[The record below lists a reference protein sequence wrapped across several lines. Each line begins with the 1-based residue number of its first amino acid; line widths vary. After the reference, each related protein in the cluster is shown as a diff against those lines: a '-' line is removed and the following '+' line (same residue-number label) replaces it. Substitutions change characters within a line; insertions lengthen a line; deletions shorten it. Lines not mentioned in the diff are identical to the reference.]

1 MIRYLIKNNLKLM
14 LRGKLA
20 IAAMIAGPVLV
31 IAVLSSAFHDLMQ
44 SYEGVEE
51 FKAGYRVEE
60 GSFLENNMEAI
71 KEAGE
76 EAGITLLEYPEGEP
90 KELVE
95 NNDLAGFVEI
105 GKDVYTI
112 YESADYPVEG
122 VTLEYFLSRCVK
134 EGTKQAQKAVISN
147 MESEELTLPKTE
159 IDYMPSVD
167 SIDYYGIIEI
177 VYFSWMSIICAAGV
191 LTSEK
196 KNRIEQK
203 YQITGISGMKLFLG
217 KWIPVVL
224 ATAFA
229 IGICVAVTIVLFDIH
244 WGNPVMSAALMF
256 LLIMASAS
264 FGLMLYAFF
273 KNIAVTVVVL
283 FTSVWFMGFFGGS
296 FETYMFSSTPDAL
309 KNASPIYHVNRAL
322 VEYSCMGH
330 SSYTNSSI
338 FYLLAIILICSV
350 LAVAADGIRKR
361 GRA

>member
-1 MIRYLIKNNLKLM
+1 M
-14 LRGKLA
+14 LRNKLV
-20 IAAMIAGPVLV
+20 IAAMILGPVLV
-31 IAVLSSAFHDLMQ
+31 TAVLSSAFHDLMQ

-51 FKAGYRVEE
+51 FQAGYRVEV
-60 GSFLENNMEAI
+60 GSYLENNMEAI

-76 EAGITLLEYPEGEP
+76 ESGITFLEYPEGEP
-90 KELVE
+90 EELVE

-105 GKDVYTI
+105 GKETYTI
-112 YESADYPVEG
+112 YESADYPAESVA
-122 VTLEYFLSRCVK
+122 LEYFLSRCVK
-134 EGTKQAQKAVISN
+134 GGTKQALKTMIPN
-147 MESEELTLPKTE
+147 IESAELKLPKAE

-177 VYFSWMSIICAAGV
+177 VYFSWMSIMCAASV

-196 KNRIEQK
+196 KNRIWQK
-203 YQITGISGMKLFLG
+203 YQVTGISGVKLFMG
-217 KWIPVVL
+217 KWIPIVL
-224 ATAFA
+224 AAAFG

-256 LLIMASAS
+256 LLIMASSA

-273 KNIAVTVVVL
+273 QNLAVTVVVL

-296 FETYMFSSTPDAL
+296 FETYMFSSMPDAL

-338 FYLLAIILICSV
+338 FYLLAIIFICSV

>member
-1 MIRYLIKNNLKLM
+1 M
-14 LRGKLA
+14 LRNKLV
-20 IAAMIAGPVLV
+20 IAAMIIGPVLV
-31 IAVLSSAFHDLMQ
+31 IAVLSSAFCDLMQ

-51 FKAGYRVEE
+51 FKAGYRVEA
-60 GSFLENNMEAI
+60 GSIFEHNMEAI

-76 EAGITLLEYPEGEP
+76 EAGITFLEYPEGEP
-90 KELVE
+90 EELVE
-95 NNDLAGFVEI
+95 NNDLAGFVEL
-105 GKDVYTI
+105 GKDTYTI
-112 YESADYPVEG
+112 HESADYPVES

-134 EGTKQAQKAVISN
+134 EGTKQALQTVIPN
-147 MESEELTLPKTE
+147 IESAELELPKAE

-177 VYFSWMSIICAAGV
+177 VYFSWLSIMCAASV

-203 YQITGISGMKLFLG
+203 YQITGISGVKLFLG

-224 ATAFA
+224 ATAFG

-256 LLIMASAS
+256 LLIMASSA
-264 FGLMLYAFF
+264 FGLMLYYFF
-273 KNIAVTVVVL
+273 RNIAVTVVVL

-296 FETYMFSSTPDAL
+296 FETYMFSGMPDAL

-338 FYLLAIILICSV
+338 FYLLVIILICSV

>member
-1 MIRYLIKNNLKLM
+1 M
-14 LRGKLA
+14 LRSKWI
-20 IAAMIAGPVLV
+20 IAVMIFGPVLV

-51 FKAGYRVEE
+51 FKAGYRVEAE
-60 GSFLENNMEAI
+60 CFLENHMEAI

-76 EAGITLLEYPEGEP
+76 EAGITFLEYPEGEP
-90 KELVE
+90 EELVE

-105 GKDVYTI
+105 GKDTYTI
-112 YESADYPVEG
+112 YESADDTAESVA
-122 VTLEYFLSRCVK
+122 LEYFLSRCVK
-134 EGTKQAQKAVISN
+134 EGTKQALKTVIPN
-147 MESEELTLPKTE
+147 LESEELTLPKE
-159 IDYMPSVD
+159 KIDYMPSVD
-167 SIDYYGIIEI
+167 SRDYYGIIEI
-177 VYFSWMSIICAAGV
+177 VYFSWMSIICAASV

-196 KNRIEQK
+196 KNGIGQK
-203 YQITGISGMKLFLG
+203 YQVTSISGVKLFLG

-224 ATAFA
+224 ATAFG
-229 IGICVAVTIVLFDIH
+229 IGICVAVTIVLFEIH

-256 LLIMASAS
+256 LVIMASSA

-273 KNIAVTVVVL
+273 KNLAVTVVVL

-296 FETYMFSSTPDAL
+296 FETYMFSSMPEVL

-330 SSYTNSSI
+330 SSYTNSSM
-338 FYLLAIILICSV
+338 FYLLAMILICSA
-350 LAVAADGIRKR
+350 LAIAADGIRKR

>member
-14 LRGKLA
+14 LRNKLV
-20 IAAMIAGPVLV
+20 IAAMILGPVLV
-31 IAVLSSAFHDLMQ
+31 IAVLSSAFRELMQ

-51 FKAGYRVEE
+51 FKAGYRVEA
-60 GSFLENNMEAI
+60 GSFFENNIEAI

-76 EAGITLLEYPEGEP
+76 ESGITLLEYPEGEP
-90 KELVE
+90 EELVE

-105 GKDVYTI
+105 GKESYTI
-112 YESADYPVEG
+112 YESADYPVES
-122 VTLEYFLSRCVK
+122 VALEYFLSRCVK
-134 EGTKQAQKAVISN
+134 EGAKQALKTVIPN
-147 MESEELTLPKTE
+147 IESAELKLPKVK

-177 VYFSWMSIICAAGV
+177 VYFSWLSIMCAASV

-196 KNRIEQK
+196 KNRIWQK
-203 YQITGISGMKLFLG
+203 YQVTGISGVKLFMG
-217 KWIPVVL
+217 KWIPIVL
-224 ATAFA
+224 ATAFG

-256 LLIMASAS
+256 LLIMASSA

-273 KNIAVTVVVL
+273 RNLAVTVVVL
-283 FTSVWFMGFFGGS
+283 FTSTWFMGFFGGS
-296 FETYMFSSTPDAL
+296 FETYMFSSMPDAL
-309 KNASPIYHVNRAL
+309 KNASPIYHVNRTL

-338 FYLLAIILICSV
+338 FYLLAIIFICSV